1 MSQIPEEK
9 NFIKAI
15 NALLLELPEPVWNSF
30 HYLWVQYQ
38 NSKLEELKGL
48 RQENEK
54 LKETLLSKSAK
65 WYQNILNEQ
74 DSKITNLIRENDEL
88 QSELETLRKESDLLE
103 AREVA
108 WAARRD
114 LYEEQLS
121 ELRKE
126 KGMRWTNGRKTEL
139 LPPIDSYEDF
149 PKKYV
154 VRVYGDDPHSGCVY
168 CGMETAEEMREIN
181 EDGYWEWLDESESPE
196 QSSLSELQEELEEDL
211 STLVSI
217 KDDLPKEGL
226 GKIFVTNRIKKLQSL
241 LTSTKE
247 QKEDEV

>member
-1 MSQIPEEK
+1 MSENTIPKENLIKPLQKEVDMASIEFHSPHQTSWTEQIGILLSVSHVQRIIQALSQI
-9 NFIKAI
+9 
-15 NALLLELPEPVWNSF
+15 S
-30 HYLWVQYQ
+30 H
-38 NSKLEELKGL
+38 
-48 RQENEK
+48 
-54 LKETLLSKSAK
+54 
-65 WYQNILNEQ
+65 
-74 DSKITNLIRENDEL
+74 L
-88 QSELETLRKESDLLE
+88 QSENKT
-103 AREVA
+103 
-108 WAARRD
+108 
-114 LYEEQLS
+114 
-121 ELRKE
+121 LRKE